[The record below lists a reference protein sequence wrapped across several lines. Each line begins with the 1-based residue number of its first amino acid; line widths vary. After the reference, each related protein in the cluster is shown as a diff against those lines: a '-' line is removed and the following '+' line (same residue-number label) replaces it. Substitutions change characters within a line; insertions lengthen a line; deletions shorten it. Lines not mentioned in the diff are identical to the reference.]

1 MGEDDLDDTGV
12 NSGETGRKILT
23 GGDDDNKIN
32 SYKSIAKQVL
42 L

>member
-12 NSGETGRKILT
+12 NSGGTERKILP
-23 GGDDDNKIN
+23 GDHDRIN